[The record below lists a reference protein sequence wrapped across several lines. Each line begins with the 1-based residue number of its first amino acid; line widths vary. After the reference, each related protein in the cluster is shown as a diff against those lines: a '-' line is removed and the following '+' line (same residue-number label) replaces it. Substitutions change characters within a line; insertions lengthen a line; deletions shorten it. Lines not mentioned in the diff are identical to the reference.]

1 MSPRLK
7 HRPAIR
13 SWAVA
18 LALSLSPFASRPASA
33 ARPTPDF
40 AKYRFELAGAVP
52 HPLIT
57 GDAAGIS
64 WRQALLVGLSGMNI
78 AGLTGMNAASA
89 DPGAA
94 DESGIAL
101 LPWTGLGPNALAMF
115 SGSKAILH
123 LSAVAGTLLIVQSG
137 LDKNVHNYF
146 ARRPSFGTISWP
158 GVVTGSI
165 FPVILG
171 GGLYL
176 SGRSG
181 NSRELTSA
189 GSAVLQASLLAVS
202 YSTFLKALTGRAH
215 PEPVVYE
222 DNAAGSTFHFGLL
235 RGGVFWG
242 WPSGHMLANT
252 AAVTSLL
259 TFYKDKTWLKVAGGA
274 YLGYLFLSVVS
285 LNRSS
290 MHWFSDAVAGTLM
303 GVAIGTTVGRDFRR
317 RWEDRQYNAAG
328 LTFSASPHLF
338 AVSFSIGL

>member
-7 HRPAIR
+7 RRPGIW

-18 LALSLSPFASRPASA
+18 VALGLSPFAARPATA

-40 AKYRFELAGAVP
+40 AKYRFQLAGAP
-52 HPLIT
+52 PNPLKT
-57 GDAAGIS
+57 GGAAGIS
-64 WRQALLVGLSGMNI
+64 WRQPLLLRLSGMNI
-78 AGLTGMNAASA
+78 APASA
-89 DPGAA
+89 AAA
-94 DESGIAL
+94 DGSGTAL
-101 LPWTGLGPNALAMF
+101 LPWTDLGPNALAMF

-123 LSAVAGTLLIVQSG
+123 LSAVAGTFLIVQSG
-137 LDKNVHNYF
+137 LDKSVHNYF
-146 ARRPSFGTISWP
+146 AGHSSIGRISWP
-158 GVVTGSI
+158 GVVMGSL

-181 NSRELTSA
+181 NSSELASA
-189 GSAVLQASLLAVS
+189 GSAVMQASLLAVS

-222 DNAAGSTFHFGLL
+222 DNEAGSTFHFGLL

-242 WPSGHMLANT
+242 WPSGHMIANT

-259 TFYKDKTWLKVAGGA
+259 TFYKDKTWLKAAGGA
-274 YLGYLFLSVVS
+274 YLGYLFLSVIS
-285 LNRSS
+285 HNRSS
-290 MHWFSDAVAGTLM
+290 MHWFSDAVAGTVL
-303 GVAIGTTVGRDFRR
+303 GFAIGTTVGRDFRN
-317 RWEDRQYNAAG
+317 RWEGRQDNAAG
-328 LTFSASPHLF
+328 LSFSASPQLF